1 MLANLTEAQLE
12 FAREDESVRLS
23 RNFLDQPT
31 VSTEE
36 ISLPPF
42 SFERSKRQAQSF
54 NTFDDAAVVFALE
67 NENAC
72 NPVLRAS
79 SNSIVEQLEM

>member
-1 MLANLTEAQLE
+1 MLATLTKAQLE
-12 FAREDESVRLS
+12 FAREDESDRLP
-23 RNFLDQPT
+23 RDFLDQPT
-31 VSTEE
+31 VSAEE
-36 ISLPPF
+36 IGLPF
-42 SFERSKRQAQSF
+42 KRQALSP
-54 NTFDDAAVVFALE
+54 NTFDDAAVVIALE